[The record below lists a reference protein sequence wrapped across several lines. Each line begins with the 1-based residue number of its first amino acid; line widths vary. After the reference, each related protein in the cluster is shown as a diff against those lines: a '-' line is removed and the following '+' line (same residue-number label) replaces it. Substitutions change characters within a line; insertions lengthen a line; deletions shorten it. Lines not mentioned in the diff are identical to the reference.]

1 MSRLTAMYRLFVCV
15 VGLGLAAIHSLE
27 PAAARSDEPAAVSR
41 SPIHANAERE
51 LAQRL
56 AFLNA
61 RLTQFSP
68 GWLSSTERLDQAFG
82 RPGPAWLQSEH
93 GERTRF
99 VIRQI
104 EGGRET
110 RYLVVTRR
118 ELPAKT
124 PAGSDTQPVEAS
136 QSVEAGKKVLR
147 EWLWPATDL
156 PPTDIVYD
164 ITDEL
169 LHGKAKPILCDLADS
184 PVRVFALL
192 PTQVERLS
200 LRATQTV
207 AAGQSLHAI
216 AACGDASDRVVAAK
230 LPLVVSLVRPDG
242 SVERESWNATQRD
255 GQLTLD
261 WGIPADAPPG
271 AWKLIVHSQLNGL
284 EVALPIQ
291 VTKPV
296 ATTKTNA
303 TDAGIG
309 ERTSRG
315 LWRDWRPK
323 PMAWREQ

>member
-1 MSRLTAMYRLFVCV
+1 MYRLFVCV
-15 VGLGLAAIHSLE
+15 VGLALAVLLALE
-27 PAAARSDEPAAVSR
+27 PATARSDESAAASR

-82 RPGPAWLQSEH
+82 RPGPAWLRSEH
-93 GERTRF
+93 GERTWF

-110 RYLVVTRR
+110 RYLVVTRH

-124 PAGSDTQPVEAS
+124 PAGSDALPVDSSQAAEAK
-136 QSVEAGKKVLR
+136 KKVYR

-207 AAGQSLHAI
+207 AAGQSLRAI
-216 AACGDASDRVVAAK
+216 AACGDASDRVVMAM
-230 LPLVVSLVRPDG
+230 LPLYVSLVRPNG
-242 SVERESWNATQRD
+242 SVERELRSATQRD
-255 GQLTLD
+255 GQFTLD
-261 WGIPADAPPG
+261 WIIPTDAPLG

-291 VTKPV
+291 VTRPV
-296 ATTKTNA
+296 ATTKTNV

-309 ERTSRG
+309 ELTSRG

-323 PMAWREQ
+323 PMAWRDP